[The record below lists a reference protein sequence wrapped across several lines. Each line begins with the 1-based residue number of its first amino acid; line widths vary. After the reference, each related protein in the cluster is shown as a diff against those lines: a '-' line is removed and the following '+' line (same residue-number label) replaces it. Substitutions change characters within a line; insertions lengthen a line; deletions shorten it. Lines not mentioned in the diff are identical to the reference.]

1 MINFDYAKDFV
12 KFFGHPKAHEASG
25 ARHPVQMN
33 DSANT
38 LTAEQKQRAH
48 DGLASLPFARL
59 MGMELVDI
67 RPNEA
72 VIKIE
77 MRDDLRQP
85 SGVLHGGV
93 TATLI
98 DTAMAFAVRTR
109 LEDHEFTATI
119 DLTVHYLRPH
129 TAGTLS
135 CTARVVRAG
144 KRVLTISADAHNEEG
159 KLIATALS
167 TYTRV

>member
-1 MINFDYAKDFV
+1 MSESNPRPEI
-12 KFFGHPKAHEASG
+12 
-25 ARHPVQMN
+25 
-33 DSANT
+33 
-38 LTAEQKQRAH
+38 TAEQRQFAENALH
-48 DGLASLPFARL
+48 TLPFSKLIGMRL
-59 MGMELVDI
+59 VEL
-67 RPNEA
+67 RPDEA
-72 VIKIE
+72 VLSIE

-109 LEDHEFTATI
+109 LGIDEATATI

-129 TAGTLS
+129 LSGTFT
-135 CTARVVRAG
+135 CTAKVVRAG
-144 KRVLTISADAHNEEG
+144 KRIFTVSADVVGEAG
-159 KLIATALS
+159 KLIATAIS

>member
-1 MINFDYAKDFV
+1 MTDD
-12 KFFGHPKAHEASG
+12 AHRPEIT
-25 ARHPVQMN
+25 P
-33 DSANT
+33 
-38 LTAEQKQRAH
+38 EQRAFAENALH
-48 DGLASLPFARL
+48 SLPFSKL
-59 MGMELVDI
+59 IGMQLVDLQ
-67 RPNEA
+67 PDVA
-72 VIKIE
+72 VISIE

-109 LEDHEFTATI
+109 LGLTEATATI

-129 TAGTLS
+129 VTGTFT
-135 CTARVVRAG
+135 CKAKVVRAG
-144 KRVLTISADAHNEEG
+144 KRIFTVSADVVNQDG
-159 KLIATALS
+159 KHIATAVS

>member
-1 MINFDYAKDFV
+1 MSETPQRTEIT
-12 KFFGHPKAHEASG
+12 PE
-25 ARHPVQMN
+25 
-33 DSANT
+33 
-38 LTAEQKQRAH
+38 QRAFAENALH
-48 DGLASLPFARL
+48 SLPFAKL
-59 MGMELVDI
+59 LGMELIDL

-109 LEDHEFTATI
+109 LAMDEATATI

-129 TAGTLS
+129 ITGTFT
-135 CTARVVRAG
+135 CTAKVVRAG
-144 KRVLTISADAHNEEG
+144 KRIFTVSADVVNEDG
-159 KLIATALS
+159 KHIATAVS

>member
-1 MINFDYAKDFV
+1 MLEFKDSEVFV
-12 KFFGHPKAHEASG
+12 K
-25 ARHPVQMN
+25 
-33 DSANT
+33 
-38 LTAEQKQRAH
+38 
-48 DGLASLPFARL
+48 LASIITPMPAQINEITPDQYAFAENAL
-59 MGMELVDI
+59 HSLSFAQLIGMKLVNLQPD
-67 RPNEA
+67 EA
-72 VIKIE
+72 VISIE

-109 LEDHEFTATI
+109 LPIDEATATI

-129 TAGTLS
+129 STGTFI
-135 CTARVVRAG
+135 CTAKIVRAG
-144 KRVLTISADAHNEEG
+144 KRIFTVSADVHNEEG
-159 KLIATALS
+159 KLIATGLS

>member
-1 MINFDYAKDFV
+1 MSNNAPDPGI
-12 KFFGHPKAHEASG
+12 
-25 ARHPVQMN
+25 
-33 DSANT
+33 
-38 LTAEQKQRAH
+38 TAEQRQYAAH
-48 DGLASLPFARL
+48 ALHSLPFAKL
-59 MGMELVDI
+59 IGMKLVDLKMD
-67 RPNEA
+67 EA
-72 VIKIE
+72 IISIE

-109 LEDHEFTATI
+109 LPIEEATATI

-129 TAGTLS
+129 LTGVFA
-135 CTARVVRAG
+135 CTAKVVRAG
-144 KRVLTISADAHNEEG
+144 KRIFTVSADVHNEEG
-159 KLIATALS
+159 KLIATGLS

>member
-1 MINFDYAKDFV
+1 MTKTEKREEI
-12 KFFGHPKAHEASG
+12 
-25 ARHPVQMN
+25 
-33 DSANT
+33 
-38 LTAEQKQRAH
+38 TAEQRAFAANALH
-48 DGLASLPFARL
+48 SLPFSQL
-59 MGMELVDI
+59 IGMKLVDL
-67 RPNEA
+67 RPDEA
-72 VIKIE
+72 VLSIE

-109 LEDHEFTATI
+109 LAIDEATATI

-129 TAGTLS
+129 ITGTFI
-135 CTARVVRAG
+135 CTAKVVRAG
-144 KRVLTISADAHNEEG
+144 KRIFTVSADVVNETG
-159 KLIATALS
+159 KLIATGLS

>member
-1 MINFDYAKDFV
+1 M
-12 KFFGHPKAHEASG
+12 
-25 ARHPVQMN
+25 
-33 DSANT
+33 T
-38 LTAEQKQRAH
+38 LGPRTEITAEQRQFAENALH
-48 DGLASLPFARL
+48 SLPFSKL
-59 MGMELVDI
+59 IGMKLVDLE
-67 RPNEA
+67 PDVA
-72 VIKIE
+72 VISID

-109 LEDHEFTATI
+109 LGLTEATATI

-129 TAGTLS
+129 ITGVFT
-135 CTARVVRAG
+135 CTAKVVRAG
-144 KRVLTISADAHNEEG
+144 KRIFTVSADVHNADG
-159 KLIATALS
+159 KLIATGLS

>member
-1 MINFDYAKDFV
+1 
-12 KFFGHPKAHEASG
+12 
-25 ARHPVQMN
+25 MN
-33 DSANT
+33 DAIP
-38 LTAEQKQRAH
+38 EERKQRAANSLH
-48 DGLASLPFARL
+48 NLPFAKL
-59 MGMELVDI
+59 MGMQLVDI

-72 VIKIE
+72 VIKID

-98 DTAMAFAVRTR
+98 DTAMAFAVRTH

-119 DLTVHYLRPH
+119 DLTVHYMRPH
-129 TAGTLS
+129 TVGTAT

-144 KRVLTISADAHNEEG
+144 KRVFTVSADVENEEG
-159 KLIATALS
+159 KVIATGLS
-167 TYTRV
+167 TYTRN

>member
-1 MINFDYAKDFV
+1 MTEDQEIIITDEHRDYA
-12 KFFGHPKAHEASG
+12 ASVL
-25 ARHPVQMN
+25 HN
-33 DSANT
+33 
-38 LTAEQKQRAH
+38 
-48 DGLASLPFARL
+48 LPFAKL
-59 MGMELVDI
+59 LGMRLVDLTLD
-67 RPNEA
+67 EA

-109 LEDHEFTATI
+109 LPKEESTATI

-129 TAGTLS
+129 VEGVVT
-135 CTARVVRAG
+135 CTAKVVRAG
-144 KRVLTISADAHNEEG
+144 KRIFTVSADVVNDQG
-159 KLIATALS
+159 KLVATGIS
-167 TYTRV
+167 TYTRI